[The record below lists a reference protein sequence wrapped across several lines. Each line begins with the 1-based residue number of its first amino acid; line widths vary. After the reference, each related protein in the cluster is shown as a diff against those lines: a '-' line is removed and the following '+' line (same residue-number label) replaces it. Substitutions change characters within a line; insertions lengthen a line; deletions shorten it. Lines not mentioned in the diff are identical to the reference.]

1 MAIPHQLK
9 YAFYGAM
16 ILIYGTNGY
25 LYPSIHWTSTNPLFK
40 RNRTQCMYPES
51 ILYFLCPNTV
61 TVVANTQDSFLSP
74 EYENLWLVGEE
85 SYERCNVTQGVDRK
99 LQVCNKPFELK
110 SYRVIF
116 REYGAG
122 NLPVFQPGEDYYFI
136 ATSDGTASSVDQTG
150 GGHCKTHNMKLK
162 FHICVNSNDPLC
174 LNEDLCNGIV
184 PSQKSTTAAT
194 TTTTTTT
201 AQQQQQH
208 NNSNTTTPTKTAN
221 VSAQRRKPATSH
233 SLETA
238 SSTISTIYTTPTTI
252 MPDDNG
258 NERNLETNE
267 TMYHTV
273 IGILVIC
280 CVLLSCVCVMFLCKF
295 KRTQKTSSSSSS
307 NSSAERNSGDASC
320 NSENCPLKSDQ
331 RINI

>member
-40 RNRTQCMYPES
+40 RNRIQCVYPES

-162 FHICVNSNDPLC
+162 FHICVNSTDPLC

-194 TTTTTTT
+194 TTTTTTP
-201 AQQQQQH
+201 
-208 NNSNTTTPTKTAN
+208 TTPTPTKTAN

-273 IGILVIC
+273 IGFFVSC
-280 CVLLSCVCVMFLCKF
+280 CFLLSCVCVILLYKL
-295 KRTQKTSSSSSS
+295 KHTQKTARKKTILKQH
-307 NSSAERNSGDASC
+307 AERNSCDGSC
-320 NSENCPLKSDQ
+320 KPGKQYLRVVIEE
-331 RINI
+331 